1 MVHNSG
7 DFQDMA
13 LDTASPQ
20 SGDSPSSA
28 RSQAINLFLTGFL
41 VLFLELACIRWF
53 AAYVVFLQ
61 FFTNVVLI
69 ACFLGMSC
77 GCLAARSRR
86 DWLGYFPFIALGS
99 MVFAVAMLGVYSAWR
114 GLAIDVGG
122 QGSAQEVFFGT
133 ESRNPDVAQFVIPIE
148 LIAGI
153 FFVLVALMFVGLG
166 QVLGRAFDAYP
177 NRVRGYTLNIGGS
190 LAGIVGFS
198 LLSFAQAPPAVWF
211 LIICAGIAYL
221 LHQAS
226 ALTRMRALALIS
238 IVAALAIPFDWHHKR
253 DIRWSPYYMVDHKP
267 SGSINVNTIGHQV
280 ILPFEKRIASYSVI
294 HLLEKNS
301 GGAPFK
307 DVLIVGAGTGNDIA
321 HALHFGVSHVDAVE
335 IDPAILDIGVHFHPD
350 HPYQDPRVV
359 AHLDDGRH
367 FLRTT
372 QQKYDLVVYALVDS
386 LILHSSYGNLRL
398 ESYLFTKEAF
408 DDVRRVLK
416 PGGTFVIYNYLRQG
430 WIVERIAAMAQAAF
444 GCAPTILS
452 LPYREALKSSET
464 TGFTVV
470 IAGCNQ
476 NIADAFAEHGNYWL
490 NDVPPR
496 NLDVNGFTLDPNT
509 MPAGERRDYQRIA
522 PTKLVHDDG
531 QVLTTD
537 DDWPFLYLSGRLIPD
552 LTLRS
557 MVLLAV
563 LGLGLLYFFLPKGRG
578 GMDSRMFFL
587 GAAFM
592 LIETRAV
599 VQMALLFGSTWI
611 VNSLVF
617 FTALVM
623 ILLANLYVA
632 KVPNLRLPL
641 HYGGLV
647 LFLVIN
653 IAIPLDTFLDGGLA
667 WRYLLPCALTLG
679 PMFFAGII
687 FTRTFRDTR
696 DPDRAFGSNIAG
708 SVVGG
713 LSESFSTLLGF
724 RYLLLVALAFYI
736 MSIWMPRAQRAIIPE
751 RLST

>member
-1 MVHNSG
+1 MVTDSASPPSG
-7 DFQDMA
+7 DP
-13 LDTASPQ
+13 LTA
-20 SGDSPSSA
+20 A
-28 RSQAINLFLTGFL
+28 RVQAINLFLSGFL

-69 ACFLGMSC
+69 ASFLGMSC

-99 MVFAVAMLGVYSAWR
+99 MVLAVSMLGIYSAWR

-122 QGSAQEVFFGT
+122 QGAAQEIFFGT

-148 LIAGI
+148 LIAGV
-153 FFVLVALMFVGLG
+153 FFLLIALMFVGLG

-190 LAGIVGFS
+190 LAGILGFS
-198 LLSFAQAPPAVWF
+198 ILSFAQAPPVVWF
-211 LIICAGIAYL
+211 LITCSGIAYL
-221 LHQAS
+221 LRQAS
-226 ALTRMRALALIS
+226 ALTRLRALALII
-238 IVAALAIPFDWHHKR
+238 IVGALAIPLDWHHKR
-253 DIRWSPYYMVDHKP
+253 DIRWSPYYMVDRKP
-267 SGSINVNTIGHQV
+267 SGSVNVNTIGHQV
-280 ILPFEKRIASYSVI
+280 MVPFDKAGSSYSLI
-294 HLLEKNS
+294 HLLEQNS

-307 DVLIVGAGTGNDIA
+307 DVLVIGAGTGNDVA
-321 HALHFGVSHVDAVE
+321 HATHFGADRIDAVE
-335 IDPAILDIGVHFHPD
+335 IDPVIQDIGVHFHPD

-359 AHLDDGRH
+359 RHLDDGRH

-372 QQKYDLVVYALVDS
+372 DRKYDLVVYALVDS

-408 DDVRRVLK
+408 EDVQRVLR

-430 WIVERIAAMAQAAF
+430 WIVARIATMAQGVF
-444 GCAPTILS
+444 GCAPTVLS
-452 LPYREALKSSET
+452 LPYRETLKSSDR

-470 IAGCNQ
+470 IAGCNRH
-476 NIADAFAEHGNYWL
+476 IADAFAEHGSYWL
-490 NDVPPR
+490 ASVPTR
-496 NLDVNGFTLDPNT
+496 NLGVDGFTLKPDTLP
-509 MPAGERRDYQRIA
+509 PEERQDLKEIA
-522 PTKLVHDDG
+522 PTKLENDEG

-537 DDWPFLYLSGRLIPD
+537 DDWPFLYLHSRLIPD
-552 LTLRS
+552 LTVRS
-557 MVLLAV
+557 MVLLAG
-563 LGLGLLYFFLPKGRG
+563 LGLGLLYFFLPKKGVG
-578 GMDSRMFFL
+578 LNSRMFFL

-599 VQMALLFGSTWI
+599 VQMALIFGSTWI

-617 FTALVM
+617 FAVLVL
-623 ILLANLYVA
+623 ILFANLYVL
-632 KVPNLRLPL
+632 KVPNLLLRL
-641 HYGGLV
+641 HYAGLL
-647 LFLVIN
+647 LFLAIN
-653 IAIPLDTFLDGGLA
+653 VTIPLDAFLDGGLA
-667 WRYLLPCALTLG
+667 WRYVVPCALTLG
-679 PMFFAGII
+679 PMYFAGVI
-687 FTRTFRDTR
+687 FAHTFREAR

-713 LSESFSTLLGF
+713 LCESFSTLLGF
-724 RYLLLVALAFYI
+724 RYLLLLAFAFYVF
-736 MSIWMPRAQRAIIPE
+736 SIWRPGASRAVAPQ